1 MKFKVL
7 FSLIYRNVLSQNFI
21 SYLRN
26 IISLILHL
34 SVIRKRH
41 LYRSKIRKLYSLIVS
56 HSLFHWHFDPQT
68 SSMLLLIFS
77 VISYL
82 CVRHHNLVI
91 RIIFLNCD
99 IFYVWGSVRL
109 GLAINLGNT
118 LWRNHH
124 WLLPLKL
131 LLISF
136 FLLLILL

>member
-1 MKFKVL
+1 MKFIVL

-26 IISLILHL
+26 IISLMLDL

-41 LYRSKIRKLYSLIVS
+41 LYRSKICELYRLIVS
-56 HSLFHWHFDPQT
+56 HSFLHEHFNPQT

-82 CVRHHNLVI
+82 CVWHHCLVI
-91 RIIFLNCD
+91 CIIFLNCD
-99 IFYVWGSVRL
+99 IFNEWGRIRL
-109 GLAINLGNT
+109 GLALNLGNP
-118 LWRNHH
+118 LGRNHH
-124 WLLPLKL
+124 WVLPLQL
-131 LLISF
+131 LLINF